1 MARRRTDGGGGGELS
16 SGSLASACRSAAE
29 QLRSLLI
36 PCVKTNTAE
45 NVKNH
50 RVTQSVRS
58 SYCCRADGH
67 KPAARGNKKIT
78 FILQIHTKPAAET
91 DYSTDLSF
99 RLQRKHNFV
108 DELGHFDVP
117 LRQPPAVVGR
127 QCDLDLWEQKQCLL
141 Y

>member
-1 MARRRTDGGGGGELS
+1 MARRRTDRGGGKLS
-16 SGSLASACRSAAE
+16 SGLLASACRSAAE

-58 SYCCRADGH
+58 SYSCRADGD
-67 KPAARGNKKIT
+67 KPAARGNKKKIT
-78 FILQIHTKPAAET
+78 FILQSHTKAAAET
-91 DYSTDLSF
+91 DHSTDLSF
-99 RLQRKHNFV
+99 RLQRMHNFV
-108 DELGHFDVP
+108 DELGHSDVA
-117 LRQPPAVVGR
+117 LRQPPAVVSR
-127 QCDLDLWEQKQCLL
+127 QRDLDLREQKQHLL